1 MCESTF
7 WTGCTDIGWVCKV
20 FGEVLRGEMELRL
33 ELYGEIE
40 VISVVDIGQ
49 IGQIWLTRFL

>member
-33 ELYGEIE
+33 ELYGEMRCLD
-40 VISVVDIGQ
+40 SQ
-49 IGQIWLTRFL
+49 YRFDRYS